1 MLVKV
6 LIKRQ
11 FKMEKIAEVM
21 ALLKKFRSDALNQ
34 TGYVCG
40 ETLIA
45 DGEPE
50 KMMVISTW
58 RCVDDWNNWKKSKTR
73 IENDAMLKIYQE
85 QPTEYTVY
93 RLSSPVN

>member
-6 LIKRQ
+6 LVKRR
-11 FKMEKIAEVM
+11 FKMEKLEEVI
-21 ALLKKFRSDALNQ
+21 ALLRQFRSDALNQ
-34 TGYVCG
+34 PGYVCG

-58 RCVDDWNNWKKSKTR
+58 QSIEDWNNWKTSKTR
-73 IENDAMLKIYQE
+73 IENDTMLKIFQE

-93 RLSSPVN
+93 RLGPASN

>member
-11 FKMEKIAEVM
+11 FKMEKLNEVFT
-21 ALLKKFRSDALNQ
+21 LLKKFRSNALDQ
-34 TGYVCG
+34 PGYVCG
-40 ETLIA
+40 ETLVA
-45 DGEPE
+45 DSEPE

-58 RCVDDWNNWKKSKTR
+58 QSIEDWNNWKASKTR
-73 IENDAMLKIYQE
+73 IENDAMLKIFQE

-93 RLSSPVN
+93 RLNSPTH

>member
-11 FKMEKIAEVM
+11 FKMENLDEVIT
-21 ALLKKFRSDALNQ
+21 LLKKFRADALDQ
-34 TGYVCG
+34 PGYLCG

-58 RCVDDWNNWKKSKTR
+58 QSIDDWNNWKASKTR
-73 IENDAMLKIYQE
+73 IENDAMLKIFQE

-93 RLSSPVN
+93 RLRPASN

>member
-11 FKMEKIAEVM
+11 FKMEKLNEVIS
-21 ALLKKFRSDALNQ
+21 LLKKFRSDALDQ
-34 TGYVCG
+34 PGYVSG

-58 RCVDDWNNWKKSKTR
+58 QSIDDWNNWKASRSR
-73 IENDAMLKIYQE
+73 IENEAMLEIFQE

-93 RLSSPVN
+93 RLSSSTK